1 MNMLFIHWL
10 FNERLIKAIC
20 WALLHSLWQGLVFT
34 IVAAIIIL
42 FTRRSSP
49 VLRYNLFTALFGLF
63 LVITGFTFMSQV
75 STTKKNQAP
84 TFKISSAELTISNT
98 GTGNAEPVKSV
109 STFHTII
116 DYCNTHASL
125 IVATWFVLFSIKLTR
140 MLANIGYIQRI
151 RYYKAFE
158 PPSYWKQRITELS
171 KSLHIE
177 YDIMLLESAIIK
189 VPMVLGILKPVVLV
203 PLGLVSSLPPEQVE
217 AVLLHELAH
226 IRRRDY
232 LVNLLQSFAE
242 VIFFFNPAMLWLS
255 SLIRE
260 ERENCCDD
268 MAVCCTKDK
277 SQFIH
282 ALLAF
287 QEYVMNGSNKD
298 TAIAFAGQKRHLLNR
313 VKRIIYNENKKLN
326 AMEKGILIFS
336 IAATGLVG
344 FATIR
349 QSSVHWSLSAVHS
362 PAVTTNADTIPTSQT
377 SRQTDTIP
385 RLMEFNSVNSVSNKE
400 GDSRNRIITA
410 VDKNGKK
417 FKLVE
422 KNDELVEMFVDG
434 KKIPPGELST
444 YENIIKRIEEEVESR
459 EKTMQEKLTK
469 DQAEQGQKIAKL
481 NAERN
486 ELLQK
491 LSELDQERARLGSEN
506 DNQLWDHEWESAANN
521 KNFDLLLNLKQDS
534 QVRFDSLK
542 NSELTPLLYDK
553 LESLKKMNADNL
565 FQQKLF
571 SENRK
576 DINDNYLD
584 KLLREDFDQQHQTE
598 LLNEKPGVLNNPALE
613 QQQYHTYVLIDP
625 IIQDMVEQKI
635 VPKHQDELSFE
646 LNNSS
651 FIVNGKKQPIE
662 IQERFRKKYLKKKG
676 DYFKFSR
683 KNGHSSTSINLDSDK
698 PE

>member
-1 MNMLFIHWL
+1 MLFIHWL

-34 IVAAIIIL
+34 IVAAIIVL

-49 VLRYNLFTALFGLF
+49 VLRYNLFTALFALF
-63 LVITGFTFMSQV
+63 LVITGFTFMRQV
-75 STTKKNQAP
+75 STTRKNQP
-84 TFKISSAELTISNT
+84 QTFKILSAELTISNT
-98 GTGNAEPVKSV
+98 GTGNAEPVKAV
-109 STFHTII
+109 STFHTIV

-125 IVATWFVLFSIKLTR
+125 IVAIWFILFSIKLTR

-151 RYYKAFE
+151 RRHKTFE
-158 PPSYWKQRITELS
+158 PPSYWKQKLAELS
-171 KSLHIE
+171 RSLRIE
-177 YDIMLLESAIIK
+177 CKVILLESAIIK
-189 VPMVLGILKPVVLV
+189 VPMVIGILKPVILV
-203 PLGLVSSLPPEQVE
+203 PLGLVSNLPPEQVE

-226 IRRRDY
+226 VRRRDY

-242 VIFFFNPAMLWLS
+242 VIFFFNPAVLWLS

-268 MAVCCTKDK
+268 IAVCCTKDK

-287 QEYVMNGSNKD
+287 QEYVMNRSNKD
-298 TAIAFAGQKRHLLNR
+298 TAIAFAGQKKYLLNR

-336 IAATGLVG
+336 IAVTSLIG
-344 FATIR
+344 FATR
-349 QSSVHWSLSAVHS
+349 QSSVHWPLSTVHS
-362 PAVTTNADTIPTSQT
+362 PAVTTTADTIPTTQT
-377 SRQTDTIP
+377 SKETDSIP

-417 FKLVE
+417 YKLVE
-422 KNDELVEMFVDG
+422 KNDEPVEMFVDG
-434 KKIPPGELST
+434 KKIPPGELGN
-444 YENIIKRIEEEVESR
+444 YENIIKHIEEEVEFR
-459 EKTMQEKLTK
+459 ERTMQEKMKK

-491 LSELDQERARLGSEN
+491 LSELDQERARLGSGK

-521 KNFDLLLNLKQDS
+521 KNFDLLLNLKQDN

-542 NSELTPLLYDK
+542 NSELSPLLYEK

-571 SENRK
+571 NENRK

-584 KLLREDFDQQHQTE
+584 KFLREDFDQQHQTE
-598 LLNEKPGVLNNPALE
+598 LLNEKLGLLNNSALE

-635 VPKHQDELSFE
+635 IPEHQEELSFE

-651 FIVNGKKQPIE
+651 FIVNGKKQPTE
-662 IQERFRKKYLKKKG
+662 IHERFRKKYLKKKG

-683 KNGHSSTSINLDSDK
+683 RNGHSSTSINLDSDK